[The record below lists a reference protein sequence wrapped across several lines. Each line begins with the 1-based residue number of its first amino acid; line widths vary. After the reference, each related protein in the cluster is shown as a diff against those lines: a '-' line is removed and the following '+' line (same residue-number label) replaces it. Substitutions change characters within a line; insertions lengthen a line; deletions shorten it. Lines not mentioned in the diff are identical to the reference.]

1 MLYEWFSLYI
11 RDQMHYSSSRT
22 TISRLFYM
30 HLNMEFP
37 ADFNFVQAENYLF
50 EKVEYPSLLKLK
62 ENLINNL

>member
-1 MLYEWFSLYI
+1 
-11 RDQMHYSSSRT
+11 
-22 TISRLFYM
+22 M